1 MRFSTIFLS
10 SITATPFG
18 GLPMIDYNGFELA
31 QNLTIARYLAK
42 KFDLAGKTP
51 EEEALCDMIV
61 DCTMDVINCDFKSE
75 KFLNE
80 TLPNAMK
87 NFAKLLDSNGGKY
100 FVGNC
105 LTWGDIRFASYFE
118 GKFEDEMGKHKCLK
132 DHINNVMNLP
142 NIKAWVAKRPQTQ
155 F

>member
-1 MRFSTIFLS
+1 M
-10 SITATPFG
+10 
-18 GLPMIDYNGFELA
+18 
-31 QNLTIARYLAK
+31 AK

-105 LTWGDIRFASYFE
+105 LTWADIRFASYFE
-118 GKFEDEMGKHKCLK
+118 GKFEDEIEKHKCLK
-132 DHINNVMNLP
+132 DHINTVMNLP

>member
-1 MRFSTIFLS
+1 MGGELS
-10 SITATPFG
+10 RLILAQAGVDYEDHRIGFDEWKSGLKDKTPFG

-80 TLPNAMK
+80 TLPNAIK

-100 FVGNC
+100 F
-105 LTWGDIRFASYFE
+105 E
-118 GKFEDEMGKHKCLK
+118 GKFEDEIGKHKCLK

-142 NIKAWVAKRPQTQ
+142 NIKAWV
-155 F
+155 